1 MVEVAA
7 AISMAVSAYNGIKKA
22 VEMGREAEDMAGYF
36 AKFFD
41 AKEALSQASLQNE
54 NTPLFKRV
62 FSGKSVEA
70 EALEITAAKH
80 KAAKI
85 EKELKEFLIYS
96 GQSQFYDDMIRE
108 RRHIRQARIQQARQQ
123 AKRKKFWIDAFCI
136 GVLLSAIFVMMG
148 AIIQIL
154 IGAT

>member
-7 AISMAVSAYNGIKKA
+7 AISMAISAYNGIKKA
-22 VEMGREAEDMAGYF
+22 VEMGREAEDVAGYF

-54 NTPLFKRV
+54 NTSLFKRV

-96 GQSQFYDDMIRE
+96 GQSQFYDDMMRE
-108 RRHIRQARIQQARQQ
+108 RRHIRQARIQQGDRQ
-123 AKRKKFWIDAFCI
+123 AKRKKFWIDAFSI
-136 GVLLSAIFVMMG
+136 GVLLGVIFVMMN
-148 AIIQIL
+148 AIIQML
-154 IGAT
+154 IGVT

>member
-1 MVEVAA
+1 MVEVAV
-7 AISMAVSAYNGIKKA
+7 AINMAVSAYNGIKKA
-22 VEMGREAEDMAGYF
+22 VEMGREAEDVAGYF

-41 AKEALSQASLQNE
+41 AKETLTQASLQNE

-62 FSGKSVEA
+62 FSGKSVES

-96 GQSQFYDDMIRE
+96 GQSQFYDDMMRE
-108 RRHIRQARIQQARQQ
+108 RRHIRQARIEQVARQ
-123 AKRKKFWIDAFCI
+123 AKRKKFWIDTVCI
-136 GVLLSAIFVMMG
+136 GVLLGAIFVTMN
-148 AIIQIL
+148 AIIQML